1 MTDYVEYLIEH
12 VQDGVKP
19 IVYKIEIDEE
29 KDWVSLLTGDFIG
42 VPIEVFAGLVIKRSK
57 RGVTYRT
64 FLLTPKSM
72 DVFLD
77 RGSFQFMNKEDFADW
92 KAKQK

>member
-29 KDWVSLLTGDFIG
+29 KDYVSLLTEDVMG
-42 VPIEVFAGLVIKRSK
+42 VHTEVFAGMVIKRSK

-64 FLLTPKSM
+64 FLLSSKSM